1 MRRALLGILLCFFV
15 AFAFLASCDSESEKG
30 NYITFKDSLSNTVSL
45 DKAPTRVAVLF
56 SSYAEMWILAG
67 GEVAITVGESVERGF
82 VDKDTLLVDTG
93 AGKHISVEQLIAY
106 NPDFVIYSAD
116 ISAQLDAAKLLMA
129 AGITSAG
136 FKVEDFSDYL
146 SVFRMMTN
154 ITKNEAAYRKYGS
167 ELEEKINL
175 LLSEHSTK
183 DKKNV
188 LFIRAATSAK
198 ATKAKDTKSHFAAKM
213 LVELGCRNIADYAPI
228 LLDGLSIEV
237 ILKENP
243 DFIFISSM
251 GEEKEVKAYMD
262 SVLSSELWQKLD
274 AVKNGKCYYLSK
286 DMFHFKPNG
295 DWYEAYLVLW
305 EILYE
310 T

>member
-1 MRRALLGILLCFFV
+1 MRRALLVVLLCFFV
-15 AFAFLASCDSESEKG
+15 AFPFLTSCESGSEKG

-82 VDKDTLLVDTG
+82 VDEDTLLVDTG

-106 NPDFVIYSAD
+106 KPDFVIYSAD

-136 FKVEDFSDYL
+136 FKVEDFSEYL
-146 SVFRMMTN
+146 SVFRIMTD

-175 LLSEHSTK
+175 LLSQNSSKEK
-183 DKKNV
+183 WDI

-198 ATKAKDTKSHFAAKM
+198 ATKAKDTKSHFAAQM
-213 LVELGCRNIADYAPI
+213 LGELGCRNIADDAPI

-262 SVLSSELWQKLD
+262 SVLSSELWQNLD